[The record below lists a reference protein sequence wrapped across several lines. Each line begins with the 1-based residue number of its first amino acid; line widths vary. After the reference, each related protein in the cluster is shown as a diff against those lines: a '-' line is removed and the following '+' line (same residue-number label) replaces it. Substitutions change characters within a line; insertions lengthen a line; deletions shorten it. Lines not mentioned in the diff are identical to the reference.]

1 MHSDLIGKIAKA
13 RQYAN
18 EPERLSIEHLA
29 ATFTGS
35 NNAHQVALD
44 LGRWTC
50 DCAAF
55 RLHTT
60 CAHVMAFQRIVAPSL
75 DAAARAEVPLT
86 MQSDLISMIEKS
98 RHYVHERE
106 RIRLHSLRVRFR
118 GSNNDHMITLGNDQW
133 ACSCASFRLHHTCAH
148 IMALQRLWATML
160 SAAALQPSRDAGE
173 LETASLLH

>member
-18 EPERLSIEHLA
+18 EPERLGIEHLA

-35 NNAHQVALD
+35 NNDHMIT
-44 LGRWTC
+44 LGDDHWTC

-55 RLHTT
+55 RLHAT
-60 CAHVMAFQRIVAPSL
+60 CAHVMAFQRIFAASL
-75 DAAARAEVPLT
+75 DAAARADVPLT

-106 RIRLHSLRVRFR
+106 RIQLHGLRVHFR
-118 GSNNDHMITLGNDQW
+118 GSNNDHTITLDGDRW
-133 ACSCASFRLHHTCAH
+133 TCGCTSFRLHHTCAH
-148 IMALQRLWATML
+148 IMALQRLWAAML
-160 SAAALQPSRDAGE
+160 PAAALQPSGDAGE
-173 LETASLLH
+173 LEMASLLH